1 MTDPQRELHERLAMP
16 EVFVLGRLE
25 LAPAERTAAAQDS
38 LQFLEVRGRVGEQ
51 NQEAVAVALVEL
63 QGLGVLAQGS
73 QKSVRGV
80 KRRLYVRGARELLN
94 VFGADGDAVNPHA
107 IDPLQCQLFPRPTSG
122 WPYLGSRREHG
133 SSFGRS
139 AGWLAPSVG
148 GR

>member
-63 QGLGVLAQGS
+63 QGLGARAGLAEVGARCQ
-73 QKSVRGV
+73 
-80 KRRLYVRGARELLN
+80 RRPYVRGARRASQRL
-94 VFGADGDAVNPHA
+94 
-107 IDPLQCQLFPRPTSG
+107 
-122 WPYLGSRREHG
+122 RR
-133 SSFGRS
+133 
-139 AGWLAPSVG
+139 
-148 GR
+148 